1 MKKYILVL
9 STLLPLYA
17 LADEP
22 SCGENCTYSYVE
34 NGIDNNNNPTYTLII
49 EPIDNTK
56 SANIS
61 AYSRCSNNGSGC
73 APWRFENITNVEIK
87 KGIETI
93 GGHAFEDMRKVT
105 SVSLPDGL
113 KTIGYEAFHN
123 SSVSSIHLPNSL
135 EIIRPYG
142 LGVSSLT
149 QITGTP
155 NLTEIGIYAF
165 IGIHVENFVVPASA
179 SSVNI
184 YAFGDASADWTTS
197 TIKNI
202 YCTENIAE
210 QCLSAARRHNENAEV
225 KTYEFKDGV
234 YALDGVYYLSGD
246 DMKNG
251 DSAENAEQQAS
262 FSCGSLDVCKAQ
274 VLNNKGICSD
284 LTGDCKSLVDAANDG
299 KMLKVGSKTYQSIND
314 LLKGNYDKRR
324 IYTIEEANF
333 VAGKTNRV
341 SIKYR

>member
-22 SCGENCTYSYVE
+22 SCGENCTYTYVE

-56 SANIS
+56 SASIS
-61 AYSRCSNNGSGC
+61 SYGRYGYDDSNF

-87 KGIETI
+87 EGIETI
-93 GGHAFEDMRKVT
+93 GGHAFEDMHKVT
-105 SVSLPDGL
+105 SVSLPEGL
-113 KTIGYEAFHN
+113 KTIGYEAFHG
-123 SSVSSIHLPNSL
+123 SAISSIHLPDSL
-135 EIIRPYG
+135 ENIMDFG
-142 LGVSSLT
+142 LGVASLT
-149 QITGTP
+149 EITGTP
-155 NLTEIGIYAF
+155 NLTEMWSNAF
-165 IGIHVENFVVPASA
+165 SGVHVENFVVPTSV
-179 SSVNI
+179 SSVNF
-184 YAFGDASADWTTS
+184 YAFGDTSADWNTS

-210 QCLSAARRHNENAEV
+210 QCLLAAKRHNENAEV
-225 KTYEFKDGV
+225 KTYELKDGV
-234 YALDGVYYLSGD
+234 YALNGVYYLSGD

-251 DSAENAEQQAS
+251 DSAENAEQQAL
-262 FSCGSLDVCKAQ
+262 FSCGSLDVCKAK

-333 VAGKTNRV
+333 VAGPVNTIR
-341 SIKYR
+341 IKYR